1 MYRAKD
7 EGRHRAAV
15 FDDRLRRE
23 ALSLLEL
30 ESDLR
35 RGLARNE
42 FVPFYQPIV
51 ALEDGRIVGY
61 EALLRWHHP
70 DRGLLAPG
78 EFLVIAEEAGCAESI
93 DWQIFEQV
101 CAQAPQILGKDG
113 FVSINVSGRH
123 FRLPDLDARLLALLA
138 EHGLPPRQVRVEVT
152 ERALLDNPA
161 QVKRMLENM
170 RSRGVR
176 VALDDFGT
184 GYSSLSYLHQYP
196 FETLKID
203 RSFITEL
210 PREGESQGV
219 AVVRAIQV
227 LADSLNM
234 LVIAEGIEEE
244 HQRQAL
250 MRVGCRYGQG
260 FLFARPQPVSAWLPA
275 DPTPAVA

>member
-1 MYRAKD
+1 
-7 EGRHRAAV
+7 
-15 FDDRLRRE
+15 
-23 ALSLLEL
+23 
-30 ESDLR
+30 
-35 RGLARNE
+35 
-42 FVPFYQPIV
+42 
-51 ALEDGRIVGY
+51 
-61 EALLRWHHP
+61 
-70 DRGLLAPG
+70 
-78 EFLVIAEEAGCAESI
+78 
-93 DWQIFEQV
+93 
-101 CAQAPQILGKDG
+101 
-113 FVSINVSGRH
+113 
-123 FRLPDLDARLLALLA
+123 
-138 EHGLPPRQVRVEVT
+138 VT

-161 QVKRMLENM
+161 QVKRILENM

-210 PREGESQGV
+210 PREGDGQGL

-234 LVIAEGIEEE
+234 RVIAEGIEEE

-260 FLFARPQPVSAWLPA
+260 FLFARPQPISVWLSA

>member
-51 ALEDGRIVGY
+51 ALEDGRVVGY

-101 CAQAPQILGKDG
+101 CAQAPRLLDKDG

-123 FRLPDLDARLLALLA
+123 FRVPDLDARLLALLA
-138 EHGLPPRQVRVEVT
+138 EHGLPPRQVRIEVT

-161 QVKRMLENM
+161 QVKRILENM

-210 PREGESQGV
+210 PLEGESQGL

-244 HQRQAL
+244 YQRQAL

-260 FLFARPQPVSAWLPA
+260 FLFARPKPISAWLPA